1 MAVNSKISGENGGSQ
16 STNEPSNKVPFC
28 STLSDAQESVI
39 REIISRA
46 TDKWSL
52 WALSELARDGPL
64 RFSRLMDRVEG
75 VSQKSLTA
83 TLRHLE
89 RDGLVKRTVTVQVP
103 IRVDYEA
110 TSLAKPS
117 FRRHIHS
124 GCGARSTLAVLN
136 GRGLH
141 STAGINLP
149 RQNQRSARSSDF
161 RNRLLSGV
169 SPRIGRTTCLIK
181 A

>member
-1 MAVNSKISGENGGSQ
+1 MSTKPKISKENGAVEER
-16 STNEPSNKVPFC
+16 NVPSNEVSLC

-52 WALSELARDGPL
+52 WTLSELAGDGPL
-64 RFSRLMDRVEG
+64 RFSRLMDRVQG

-110 TSLAKPS
+110 TPLGKAFVQETHPLWMW
-117 FRRHIHS
+117 
-124 GCGARSTLAVLN
+124 CALN
-136 GRGLH
+136 
-141 STAGINLP
+141 
-149 RQNQRSARSSDF
+149 
-161 RNRLLSGV
+161 LSGFDR
-169 SPRIGRTTCLIK
+169 SRTAFDRRAQSDRTKSKISAK
-181 A
+181 F